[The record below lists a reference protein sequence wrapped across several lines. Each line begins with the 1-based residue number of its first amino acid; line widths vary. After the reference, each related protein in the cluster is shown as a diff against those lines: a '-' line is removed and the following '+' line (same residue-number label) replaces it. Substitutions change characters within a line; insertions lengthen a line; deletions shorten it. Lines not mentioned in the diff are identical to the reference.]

1 MNRDLKKN
9 IDGQAIPQLFLTA
22 PAPCPYLKNRTER
35 KVFTQLA
42 GPHADTLHN
51 ILTNAG
57 FRRSQSIAYKPAC
70 DGCSA
75 CVSVRIVAN
84 RFISSR
90 GYRRIL
96 RSNEDL
102 VHKVVPCD
110 PTAEQ
115 FSLLRRYLDARH
127 NDGGMADMTA
137 LDYAAMVEETP
148 VETNLFEYRRTE
160 DGALLAASLTD
171 ELDDG
176 LSMVYSFFDPDAE
189 QRSLGTYMI
198 LNHIR
203 QTLRRGKSYVYLGY
217 WVKACAKMD
226 YKSRFKPLEILGPS
240 GWQEMPESLGKRA

>member
-22 PAPCPYLKNRTER
+22 PAPCPYLRGRTER

-51 ILTNAG
+51 VLTNAG

-70 DGCSA
+70 EGCSA
-75 CVSVRIVAN
+75 CISVRIVADEFV
-84 RFISSR
+84 RTRSSR
-90 GYRRIL
+90 RVL
-96 RSNEDL
+96 RSNADL
-102 VHKVVPCD
+102 SHNLVPSN

-148 VETNLFEYRRTE
+148 VETHLYEYRRND
-160 DGALLAASLTD
+160 DGTLVAASLTD

-176 LSMVYSFFDPDAE
+176 LSMVYSFFDPEAE
-189 QRSLGTYMI
+189 GRSLGTYMI
-198 LNHIR
+198 LHHVE
-203 QTLRRGKSYVYLGY
+203 QALRRGKSYVYLGY
-217 WVKACAKMD
+217 WVKGCAKMD
-226 YKSRFKPLEILGPS
+226 YKARFRPLEILGPS
-240 GWQEMPESLGKRA
+240 GWQRLDDTPR